1 MLDLINVSLQFGGD
15 YLYRNVSLKIN
26 KLDRFCL
33 VGANGTGKSSL
44 LKLINGELL
53 PESGD
58 ISRKKNLRI
67 GYLPQD
73 NVAHKG
79 KLLLEEVLSG
89 LSEIKTL
96 RERETVIHK
105 LLENPGLAKED
116 EQVLLEE
123 LGDIQHRLIDLDSY
137 SAESR
142 AEKILKGL
150 GFSEDE
156 FSKPCEE
163 FSGGWQMRIALAKI
177 LLSKNEILLM
187 DEPTNHLDLE
197 SLAWLVSFLKSFEG
211 GLIVVSH
218 DRYFVNQVTNK
229 TLEIYL
235 NKFNVFNG
243 NYDAYLK
250 FKDERDRQTEAQYI
264 QQQKFLKEKQRFIE
278 RFRYKSSKARQVQSV
293 IKQLDKIDLI
303 ELPDDQ
309 NQIKFKFPVPP
320 PSGKTVM
327 ELKGIRFSY
336 PDKPIFKDFDFTV
349 SRGEKIAFV
358 GPNGAGKTTL
368 AKILAGKLDV
378 QGGDRIEGYNV
389 SVSHFAQDVYDD
401 LDPELDIM
409 DTIYSVSEG
418 LTIPQ
423 VRALLG
429 CFLFTGDDVFKK
441 VGVLSG
447 GEKSRIAL
455 IKILLQKS
463 NFLIFDE
470 PTNHLDFASKQILQ
484 NALLEFTGTIIIVSH
499 DIDFLKAVVNRVVE
513 INRTGVKDYPGDF
526 DYYLFKKSLISEPS
540 ASAGMS
546 ESNTQ
551 SAEKQVNRKDV
562 KRLEAEL
569 RRQKY
574 KETKDLSTKLQNLEE
589 KIHIS
594 EKIISDFEAEFAHG
608 EIYNNPDTAREK
620 TTLYNNEKIRLDEL
634 MLEWEEISSKL
645 DVIEAAYKE
654 KFDALG

>member
-1 MLDLINVSLQFGGD
+1 MLDLINVSLQFGGE
-15 YLYRNVSLKIN
+15 YLYRDVSLKIN

-44 LKLINGELL
+44 LKLINGELP
-53 PESGD
+53 PESGE
-58 ISRKKNLRI
+58 ISKKKNLRI
-67 GYLPQD
+67 GYLPQE

-79 KLLLEEVLSG
+79 KTLLEEVLSG
-89 LSEIKTL
+89 LSEIQTLQEREKEIHALLEDPAHSKNGESSLL
-96 RERETVIHK
+96 RE
-105 LLENPGLAKED
+105 
-116 EQVLLEE
+116 
-123 LGDIQHRLIDLDSY
+123 LGEIQHRLIDLDSY

-150 GFSEDE
+150 GFSEED
-156 FSKPCEE
+156 FARKCEE

-197 SLAWLVSFLKSFEG
+197 SLAWLVSFLRSFDG

-250 FKDERDRQTEAQYI
+250 FKEERDRLAESRYI

-309 NQIKFKFPVPP
+309 NQIKFRFPVPP

-327 ELKGIRFSY
+327 ELKKIGFSY
-336 PDKPIFKDFDFTV
+336 PGKPIFRDFDFTI
-349 SRGEKIAFV
+349 SKGEKIAFV

-368 AKILAGKLDV
+368 AKIIAGKLDV
-378 QGGDRIEGYNV
+378 QQGHRMPGYNV
-389 SVSHFAQDVYDD
+389 SISHFAQDVYDD
-401 LDPELDIM
+401 LDTELDIM

-447 GEKSRIAL
+447 GEKSRVAL
-455 IKILLQKS
+455 IKILLQRS
-463 NFLIFDE
+463 NLLIFDE

-484 NALLEFTGTIIIVSH
+484 NALIEFTGTIIIVSH
-499 DIDFLKAVVNRVVE
+499 DIDFLKSVVNRVVE

-526 DYYLFKKSLISEPS
+526 DYYLYKKSLLTENLSEVNQSVS
-540 ASAGMS
+540 ASLS
-546 ESNTQ
+546 EG
-551 SAEKQVNRKDV
+551 KPVNRKDV

-569 RRQKY
+569 RQQKY
-574 KETKDLSTKLQNLEE
+574 KETKDLTVKLKKIED
-589 KIHIS
+589 KIHAS
-594 EKIISDFEAEFAHG
+594 EKLITEFEVEFAAG
-608 EIYNNPDTAREK
+608 EIYSNPNLAREK
-620 TTLYNNEKIRLDEL
+620 TTRYNDEKSVLDAL
-634 MLEWEEISSKL
+634 MLEWEEVSSRL
-645 DVIEAAYKE
+645 DEIEAAYKE